1 MSNGGQ
7 GLFIYGM
14 TDDTICRRC
23 LAISKVATRSII
35 WTTLIVLKSFIN
47 MTVSTE
53 WSNLNDP

>member
-7 GLFIYGM
+7 GLFIYGVM
-14 TDDTICRRC
+14 DGTVCRRC
-23 LAISKVATRSII
+23 LAISKVATRSIN
-35 WTTLIVLKSFIN
+35 WTTLIVLKSLIN